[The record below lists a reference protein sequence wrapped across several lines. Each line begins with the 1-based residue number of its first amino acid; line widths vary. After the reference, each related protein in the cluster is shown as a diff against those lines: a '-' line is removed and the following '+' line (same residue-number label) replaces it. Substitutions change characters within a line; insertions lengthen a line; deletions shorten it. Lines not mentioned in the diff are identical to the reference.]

1 MALITNTAGG
11 SGSTALGSA
20 GPVTLFT
27 TPNVPNAI
35 FIVYLFVQSNT
46 DGTYPMAAQTSIP
59 SKIIAGPNAPVVFP
73 SGTNQSAYKIVWNWV
88 QMEIQ

>member
-11 SGSTALGSA
+11 SGSTALNTL

-27 TPNVPNAI
+27 TPDTLNAI
-35 FIVYLFVQSNT
+35 FIVYVYKQNDSTGAVSLPTGVPNKL
-46 DGTYPMAAQTSIP
+46 IV
-59 SKIIAGPNAPVVFP
+59 GPDTAVRWP
-73 SGTNQSAYKIVWNWV
+73 SGSLETGRVVWNWV

>member
-27 TPNVPNAI
+27 TPNTPNAI
-35 FIVYLFVQSNT
+35 FIVYLFRQSLT
-46 DGTYPMAAQTSIP
+46 AGTTVVGAGTSIP
-59 SKIIAGPNAPVVFP
+59 MKMIVGPNAAVIYP
-73 SGTNQSAYKIVWNWV
+73 SGTSETGSVVWNWV